1 MCHKTSISAD
11 AVARMLPQFRRDQV
25 AWQNRIESIR
35 GFAVERFSPKPI
47 AEWFLRELQKVIRVD
62 G

>member
-1 MCHKTSISAD
+1 
-11 AVARMLPQFRRDQV
+11 MLPQFRRDQV